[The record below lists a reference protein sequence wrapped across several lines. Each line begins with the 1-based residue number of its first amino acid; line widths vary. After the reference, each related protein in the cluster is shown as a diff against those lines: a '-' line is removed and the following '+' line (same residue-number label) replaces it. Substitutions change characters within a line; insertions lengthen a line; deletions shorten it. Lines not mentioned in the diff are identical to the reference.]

1 MLQLSKLIVACCC
14 STGLKLHGSL
24 CLGSFKISSWCL
36 ELSGLLMGTVEW
48 PLQSHQLQAKL
59 DLKDGSAFFIHH
71 HLDRDL

>member
-1 MLQLSKLIVACCC
+1 
-14 STGLKLHGSL
+14 
-24 CLGSFKISSWCL
+24 
-36 ELSGLLMGTVEW
+36 MGTVEW